1 MMIGT
6 IIVLILAM
14 VANATPV
21 IIRHVPVLW
30 YPLSLHYF
38 WPNKTRRGLLG
49 GIVVILLIASCLL
62 FIFPSFSIFLDKWN
76 TGLISLWLLFHPFSG
91 IVTVALVITLWSL
104 WWDIVESFFKRKKN
118 IPSWQSWYVWDQ
130 IDYIIWVILFTLPFH
145 RWRLW
150 EVIFCLV
157 VWGAMS
163 YLFHYI
169 AYRSRLIETKH

>member
-1 MMIGT
+1 VISFISSLFLTEQNTARLIGRNSSDPSYS
-6 IIVLILAM
+6 IMFAI
-14 VANATPV
+14 
-21 IIRHVPVLW
+21 HF
-30 YPLSLHYF
+30 SF
-38 WPNKTRRGLLG
+38 
-49 GIVVILLIASCLL
+49 ILL
-62 FIFPSFSIFLDKWN
+62 FLDKWN
-76 TGLISLWLLFHPFSG
+76 TGLISLWLLLHPFSG